1 MKHKISICAVCII
14 VALFV
19 PTNLFAGD
27 ILLSSFAR
35 ENGATLYWDTL
46 TNSGLLQKNGHSAG
60 FQLDDQLMIIDYS
73 QLTICEPPYKKDGVV
88 YVSQGFADRLTELWD
103 SPAVQGSFFRV
114 GAILIDAG
122 HGGKDP
128 GAVKEQVING
138 KKVKV
143 QEKDITLNAAKQLY
157 ERLKARYPEKN
168 IQLTRSDDRY
178 LSLEERVEIANSVKL
193 KENEAIL
200 FVSIHVNSNFKE
212 EANGYE
218 VWYLSPGYRRTVLSE
233 DQKKDAEL
241 FPILNSMMEEEYTT
255 ESILIA
261 KYILEG
267 LKNSLGSSFTSR
279 GIRQEEWFVVRN
291 ANMPSVLIELGF
303 LTNQR
308 EASCMLD
315 PEYLNKYVG
324 GIYNGLT
331 SFVTH
336 FEESRG
342 FTGL

>member
-1 MKHKISICAVCII
+1 MKHKIRTLLLCLVMAVLLPA
-14 VALFV
+14 VLS
-19 PTNLFAGD
+19 AGD
-27 ILLSSFAR
+27 IVLSDFAR
-35 ENGATLYWDTL
+35 ENGAVLYWDTM
-46 TNSGLLQKNGHSAG
+46 TNSGLVQKNGHSAG
-60 FQLDDQLMIIDYS
+60 FQLNDQLMIIDYS
-73 QLTICEPPYKKDGVV
+73 QLTICEPPYKKEGVV
-88 YVSQGFADRLTELWD
+88 YVSQSFADRLSELWD
-103 SPAVQGSFFRV
+103 APAVQGSFFRV

-128 GAVKEQVING
+128 GAIKEQVING

-143 QEKDITLNAAKQLY
+143 QEKDITLNAAKRLY
-157 ERLKARYPEKN
+157 ELLKTRYPEKN

-200 FVSIHVNSNFKE
+200 FVSIHVNSNFKP

-218 VWYLSPGYRRTVLSE
+218 VWYLSPGYRRTVLTAE
-233 DQKKDAEL
+233 QQKDAEL

-267 LKNSLGSSFTSR
+267 MKNSLGSDFTSR

-303 LTNQR
+303 LTNQK
-308 EASCMLD
+308 EAAAMMD
-315 PEYLNKYVG
+315 NEYLNKYVG

>member
-1 MKHKISICAVCII
+1 MKLQVKKSFCFVVSVFLCMAITAEDIVLSKFAQENDAV
-14 VALFV
+14 
-19 PTNLFAGD
+19 
-27 ILLSSFAR
+27 
-35 ENGATLYWDTL
+35 LYWDTM
-46 TNSGLLQKNGHSAG
+46 TNSGLIQKNGHSAG
-60 FQLDDQLMIIDYS
+60 FQLNDQLMIIDYS
-73 QLTICEPPYKKDGVV
+73 QLTICEAPYKKDGVV
-88 YVSQGFADRLTELWD
+88 YVSASFTERLAELWD
-103 SPAVQGSFFRV
+103 SPATQGSFFRV

-128 GAVKEQVING
+128 GAVKEQTIKG

-143 QEKDITLNAAKQLY
+143 QEKDITLSAAKELY
-157 ERLKARYPEKN
+157 AKLRQRYPDKN
-168 IQLTRSDDRY
+168 ILLTRSDDRY

-200 FVSIHVNSNFKE
+200 FVSVHVNSNFKPD
-212 EANGYE
+212 ANGYE

-233 DQKKDAEL
+233 EQKKDAEL

-267 LKNSLGSSFTSR
+267 MKNALGPNFTSR

-308 EASCMLD
+308 EAEAMVT
-315 PEYLNKYVG
+315 PEYLNKYVT